1 MKDLWKWV
9 LRQWGLVGGA
19 LALLLLIVG
28 TAGAQHYGGYGDG
41 YQKPCYGPECYS
53 TPNYHGHGYG
63 YKASS
68 YGGYRSQWSAW
79 TYGPWSKDPCYFA
92 HYRTWYDHCGVA
104 TNHNDG
110 WLYSYVHGCYQ
121 KHCLIDEYAGKPAL
135 QPYGHVEKFSGTQ
148 VGYDPDLYCL
158 IQKYPYLFAPGVLQ
172 SKGLPGVVSPQ
183 DFLEPGGNT
192 GELRQ
197 TLAHKESMSA
207 KEHALRIYEKESDR
221 ESLQDK
227 VRGQL
232 ALVTAQGNQ
241 EERLMAEI
249 KEIVAVVKSR
259 AKITAELDTESVPVD
274 DPALAAV
281 ITTSCLRCHGAAKQ
295 EGGIDFRQADRFT
308 SDQRY
313 AVFSA
318 VLTGEMPKGG
328 TALAKEKIEPFRK
341 WYEEGLLAARR

>member
-19 LALLLLIVG
+19 LVLLLLVTG
-28 TAGAQHYGGYGDG
+28 TANAQHYGGG
-41 YQKPCYGPECYS
+41 YQKPCYGPDCYS
-53 TPNYHGHGYG
+53 TPSYHG
-63 YKASS
+63 YKSAS

-79 TYGPWSKDPCYFA
+79 AYGPWAKDPCYFV
-92 HYRTWYDHCGVA
+92 HYRTWYDHCGAA

-121 KHCLIDEYAGKPAL
+121 KHCRIDEYVGKPAL
-135 QPYGHVEKFSGTQ
+135 QPYGYAEKFSGTQ

-172 SKGLPGVVSPQ
+172 AKGLPGVVSPQ
-183 DFLEPGGNT
+183 DFLEPGSNT
-192 GELRQ
+192 SELRQ

-207 KEHALRIYEKESDR
+207 KEHALRIYEKESDK
-221 ESLQDK
+221 EALQDK
-227 VRGQL
+227 VRAQL

-259 AKITAELDTESVPVD
+259 AKITAELGSDESVPVS
-274 DPALAAV
+274 DPALAQL
-281 ITTSCLRCHGAAKQ
+281 IQQQCLRCHGANKQ
-295 EGGIDFRQADRFT
+295 DGGIDFRQADKFT
-308 SDQRY
+308 PEQVY

-328 TALAKEKIEPFRK
+328 KALSRENIEPFRK
-341 WYEEGLLAARR
+341 WYEEGLLAGRR